1 MRSRYDE
8 GASEDLDEP
17 VTLTE
22 RQLRSLKRG
31 ATFGMLAVLLAL
43 CALAMAAWSLPE
55 TRSLISGKTTESG
68 TEQAAVPSSAV
79 PSTPAPEVTPSA
91 PASAPPAQPA
101 AEAQPPAESKPV
113 AAAAPSP
120 KPVSHAVQTRASVTR
135 KVRSKTTE
143 AAFTSTPTPEP
154 FSMETSKPV
163 EPAKPVETPKPVEAP
178 KPVAQDS
185 SISLPAPP
193 SGK

>member
-55 TRSLISGKTTESG
+55 TRSLISGKPAESG
-68 TEQAAVPSSAV
+68 TAQASLPSSAA
-79 PSTPAPEVTPSA
+79 PSTPAPEVTASA
-91 PASAPPAQPA
+91 PASAAPTQPA
-101 AEAQPPAESKPV
+101 AASPPPAEPIKPV

-120 KPVSHAVQTRASVTR
+120 KPVSHAVQTRAAVTR

-163 EPAKPVETPKPVEAP
+163 PSKPVETP